1 MIPGSANPLLLA
13 TAAAGGYTISRSLRF
28 NSADS
33 AYLSRTP
40 ASAGNRKTWTWAG
53 WVKRSELGRVQNIFR
68 VVGTLSD
75 TTVFQIR
82 FMSNDAIGVVNY
94 SYFPLIS
101 TPLYRDTSAWYHI
114 VVVLDTT
121 QATASNRLRFYIN
134 GTEIT
139 TWATDNRASLTQNS
153 DQGVN
158 QASVAHQIGG
168 QGTSEY
174 FSGYLADIHF
184 IDGQALDPTSFGEFS
199 ATTGVWMPKAFTGS
213 YGTNGFKLD
222 FADNSA
228 ATAAALGKDTSGNGN
243 NFTPTNLSVTAGA
256 GNDSLIDVPV
266 NGSQTDTG
274 VGGEVRGNYC
284 TLNPLSGSSSHPLA
298 NGNLEKV
305 STSGSGNRY
314 GTIGITSGKFYWESA
329 FTTVTGFR
337 ESVGISSNGRDA
349 NDIAGL
355 KIYEDAGTKYDGS
368 SSTSYGASWAANDVL
383 GIAFDADNGT
393 LAFYKNGVSQGTAFT
408 GLTGLTW
415 FPVLRDDGGCTS
427 WINFGQRP
435 FAYTAPS
442 GFKALC
448 TANLPAPTIVK
459 PSTVMD
465 VVTYTGNGASSR
477 TISGLGFSPEFIWTK
492 SRSAGYNHNVQD
504 IVRGFTTGKK
514 LGTNLTQAEGDAT
527 ELADTNGYVS
537 SQTSDGYVI
546 SIASGGSGLN
556 MNASG
561 VTYAAWTWDAGSST
575 VTNTA
580 GTITSSV
587 RASAT
592 SGCSVLTY
600 TGNGTSGA
608 TIGHGLGV
616 APSLVIV
623 KKRSASDEWTVY
635 HSALGATKYLWLH
648 ATNAEQTGTNRW
660 NNTAPTSSVFSVG
673 SSSSTNGNGA
683 TFVAYCFA
691 PVAGYSAF
699 GSWQNNGSTDGTFV
713 YLGFRPRFILLKNS
727 DNVERWFVMDSS
739 RHSYNVPPADATK
752 LNPNTADAEGTNL
765 ASTATID
772 FLSNGFKIRTTNTA
786 SGEISFGTRNYI
798 YAAFA
803 ESPFQYSRAR

>member
-1 MIPGSANPLLLA
+1 MSLTSGKQLLLSS
-13 TAAAGGYTISRSLRF
+13 AAAVSTGSRSLRF

-53 WVKRSELGRVQNIFR
+53 WVKKAQLAGTVITFAGAYLNSTNYSVIDWSGDTLRVQNL
-68 VVGTLSD
+68 VAGS
-75 TTVFQIR
+75 
-82 FMSNDAIGVVNY
+82 Y
-94 SYFPLIS
+94 SHNF
-101 TPLYRDTSAWYHI
+101 
-114 VVVLDTT
+114 VTT
-121 QATASNRLRFYIN
+121 QVFRDPGAWFHLVIASNSSTSFAIYVN
-134 GTEIT
+134 GVQVTAFT
-139 TWATDNRASLTQNS
+139 TQTGPSSTDWFFNSTNGHFIGQNGIS
-153 DQGVN
+153 GFN
-158 QASVAHQIGG
+158 Q
-168 QGTSEY
+168 Y
-174 FSGYLADIHF
+174 FNGCLAEIHF
-184 IDGQALDPTSFGEFS
+184 CDGTAYDASAFGEFS

-243 NFTPTNLSVTAGA
+243 NWTPTNLSVTAGA
-256 GNDSLIDVPV
+256 GNDSLVDVPV

-284 TLNPLSGSSSHPLA
+284 TLNPLEKGANVSLA
-298 NGNLEKV
+298 NGNLDISQSGAGLVTGTIGV
-305 STSGSGNRY
+305 SSGKWYWEFVGGTGNTVIGAVRSGSGYSIGNY
-314 GTIGITSGKFYWESA
+314 VGADGTACGYAQNSGTGALLITGSITS
-329 FTTVTGFR
+329 TG
-337 ESVGISSNGRDA
+337 SGLN
-349 NDIAGL
+349 NYTAG
-355 KIYEDAGTKYDGS
+355 
-368 SSTSYGASWAANDVL
+368 DVIGVAL
-383 GIAFDADNGT
+383 DLDNGT
-393 LAFYKNGVSQGTAFT
+393 LKFYKNNTLQNNYAS
-408 GLTGLTW
+408 GLTGTW
-415 FPVLRDDGGCTS
+415 LPATGTNVSATTS
-427 WINFGQRP
+427 SLNFGQRP

-448 TANLPAPTIVK
+448 TSSLPTPTIVK

-465 VVTYTGNGASSR
+465 VVLYTGTGSTLTPTSS
-477 TISGLGFSPEFIWTK
+477 LGFSPDLVWIK
-492 SRSAGYNHNVQD
+492 SRSAATDNTLYD
-504 IVRGFTTGKK
+504 IVRGAQARLESNTTDAEVTSDNGLTAFNSAGFT
-514 LGTNLTQAEGDAT
+514 LGT
-527 ELADTNGYVS
+527 LAQVNTS
-537 SQTSDGYVI
+537 S
-546 SIASGGSGLN
+546 A
-556 MNASG
+556 
-561 VTYAAWTWDAGSST
+561 TYAAWTWDAGSST

-587 RASAT
+587 RANASA
-592 SGCSVLTY
+592 GFSVVTASVAGGL
-600 TGNGTSGA
+600 NSP

-616 APSLVIV
+616 TPGLIIAKSRNEALSWYTWHSSFSSGDYILLNSTAA
-623 KKRSASDEWTVY
+623 KANNSNVY
-635 HSALGATKYLWLH
+635 GTINSSIFTIG
-648 ATNAEQTGTNRW
+648 GTN
-660 NNTAPTSSVFSVG
+660 TSSAWVSGSTGNYVF
-673 SSSSTNGNGA
+673 
-683 TFVAYCFA
+683 YCFA

-727 DNVERWFVMDSS
+727 DNVERWFIMDSS